1 MNIRIEKKKRKIFNE
16 LDEGDFFTIETN
28 KTNDIFI
35 KIRTL
40 VKDETVYNC
49 VNVNSGKFELIDRT
63 IGVAKY
69 ELFLDIAVNL
79 FKYISTECV
88 SGISNGHIVMTNSS
102 YYVVVRNDLG
112 SGSALVNLC
121 GGEVLDN
128 PMIGMREV
136 VDITDHIT
144 NFTAK
149 EID

>member
-1 MNIRIEKKKRKIFNE
+1 MNIRIEAKKRKTFNE
-16 LDEGDFFTIETN
+16 LDEGDFFTIKTN

-35 KIRTL
+35 KIKTF
-40 VKDETVYNC
+40 VKDEKVYNC
-49 VNVNSGKFELIDRT
+49 VNVNSGKFGLIDRT

-79 FKYISTECV
+79 SKYVPTVYVCEIP
-88 SGISNGHIVMTNSS
+88 NGHIVMTDSS
-102 YYVVVRNDLG
+102 YCMVVRNGVG
-112 SGSALVNLC
+112 SCGALVNLC
-121 GGEVLDN
+121 GGEVISN
-128 PMIGMREV
+128 PLAGIRAV